1 MKLESKEFVTSL
13 FTSVLCLLHTMRTLR
28 IILVAAVVK
37 LGLVGSKFL
46 LVDVGDVAT
55 GDSAGQMDN
64 NLLDDC
70 SRQLIVAQK

>member
-28 IILVAAVVK
+28 IILVAAVIK

-70 SRQLIVAQK
+70 SRQLIDAPK

>member
-55 GDSAGQMDN
+55 GDSAGQIEDY
-64 NLLDDC
+64 NL
-70 SRQLIVAQK
+70 

>member
-1 MKLESKEFVTSL
+1 MKLESKEFGTSL
-13 FTSVLCLLHTMRTLR
+13 FTSVLCLPHTMRTLR

-55 GDSAGQMDN
+55 GDSAGQMYN
-64 NLLDDC
+64 NLSDDC
-70 SRQLIVAQK
+70 

>member
-55 GDSAGQMDN
+55 GDSAGQIDF
-64 NLLDDC
+64 NL
-70 SRQLIVAQK
+70 

>member
-1 MKLESKEFVTSL
+1 MKLESKDFVTSL

-46 LVDVGDVAT
+46 LVREFLLVRDGAT
-55 GDSAGQMDN
+55 GDSAGQIDYS
-64 NLLDDC
+64 L
-70 SRQLIVAQK
+70 

>member
-1 MKLESKEFVTSL
+1 MKLESKEFGTSL

-55 GDSAGQMDN
+55 GDSAGQMDYK
-64 NLLDDC
+64 LLDDC
-70 SRQLIVAQK
+70 SRQLIVAPK

>member
-1 MKLESKEFVTSL
+1 MKLESKEFGTSL

-46 LVDVGDVAT
+46 LVEVGDGAT

-64 NLLDDC
+64 NLSDDC
-70 SRQLIVAQK
+70 SRKLIVAPK

>member
-55 GDSAGQMDN
+55 GDSAGQMDYN
-64 NLLDDC
+64 
-70 SRQLIVAQK
+70 I